1 MVLVMDPPWYKTPPF
16 CGPNVCLNHC
26 FWVVFINLASI
37 ITVISYEQL
46 FTIINHYQPFL
57 TKDTFG
63 IVSMHRFGLLQGTNA
78 LQKADGFMV
87 SPWEN
92 IGISNCPAIST
103 GGYFAK
109 GNRSLSKKW
118 ETQRIP
124 KPHGSSEPTLRP
136 RGVAYPIKKQ
146 WILKKWRTFI
156 WICLGI

>member
-1 MVLVMDPPWYKTPPF
+1 M
-16 CGPNVCLNHC
+16 
-26 FWVVFINLASI
+26 FINVASI

-46 FTIINHYQPFL
+46 FTIINHYHYQPFL

-63 IVSMHRFGLLQGTNA
+63 IASMHRFGLLQGTNA

-109 GNRSLSKKW
+109 GNRSPSKKW
-118 ETQRIP
+118 DAQRIP

-136 RGVAYPIKKQ
+136 RGVAYPELPPLKHQ
-146 WILKKWRTFI
+146 PATILHPHSKPPYSKPQYWKSHRKSHWKSHAAI
-156 WICLGI
+156 DYI